1 MGLLLCILGLGCF
14 LLILVLAGRICDKM
28 GWLLGWL
35 VLLLIPLVGLLF
47 LLVLVWRALP
57 EAGRSRW
64 LTLLMIVPLAN
75 LLLLVFLA
83 FSRWPAPVETHRA
96 PEILLPLARLR
107 APRGM
112 RPMLL
117 RVLVNIGAWIAG
129 LLALAVVAGLY
140 ALLTLLGITLL
151 SFLAGIAIAILVL
164 LAFGWTLTVILY
176 LPVEIEFT
184 EHDA

>member
-1 MGLLLCILGLGCF
+1 MELLLLLLGLGC
-14 LLILVLAGRICDKM
+14 LLLSLVLAGRICDKM
-28 GWLLGWL
+28 GWPPEWL

-57 EAGRSRW
+57 KAGRSRW

-83 FSRWPAPVETHRA
+83 FSRWPEEVWTHRA
-96 PEILLPLARLR
+96 PEILLLASLPAR
-107 APRGM
+107 RGM

-117 RVLVNIGAWIAG
+117 RVLVNIAAWIAG

-140 ALLTLLGITLL
+140 ALLMLPGINLLTI
-151 SFLAGIAIAILVL
+151 LAGIVIAVLVL
-164 LAFGWTLTVILY
+164 LAFGWTATVILY

-184 EHDA
+184 EPDA